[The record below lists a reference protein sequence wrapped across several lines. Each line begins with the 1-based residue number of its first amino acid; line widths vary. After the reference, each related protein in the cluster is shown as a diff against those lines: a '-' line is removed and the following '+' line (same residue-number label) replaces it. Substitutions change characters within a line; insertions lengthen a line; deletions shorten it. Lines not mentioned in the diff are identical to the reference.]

1 MTARSK
7 ITMYLAFYQRHP
19 FLGGL
24 TRSLVKYLGITLG
37 WSKRQGW
44 VSNSKLAYKPSSPSI
59 AIYGHTTM
67 KIQLPV
73 RSAKSNIVGC
83 DQYCRG
89 RPGEKP
95 ACCSSYFFG
104 LKKTRVGLG
113 LVNFWLDLG
122 KDKGGFVE
130 RQGRFPP
137 RPWTK
142 KTRAVLP
149 RPWTST
155 STMDLKKDKGGFE
168 KVG

>member
-1 MTARSK
+1 
-7 ITMYLAFYQRHP
+7 MYLAFYQRHP

-44 VSNSKLAYKPSSPSI
+44 VSNSKVAYKPSSPSI

-95 ACCSSYFFG
+95 ACCSSNFF
-104 LKKTRVGLG
+104 LG
-113 LVNFWLDLG
+113 EG
-122 KDKGGFVE
+122 EKDKGGFWTCDFFSCLE
-130 RQGRFPP
+130 LKRQG
-137 RPWTK
+137 WVCK
-142 KTRAVLP
+142 KTRAVF
-149 RPWTST
+149 TST
-155 STMDLKKDKGGFE
+155 LDFHLDLGHEKDKGGFG

>member
-1 MTARSK
+1 
-7 ITMYLAFYQRHP
+7 MYLAFYQRHP

-44 VSNSKLAYKPSSPSI
+44 VSNSKLAYKPSSPST

-95 ACCSSYFFG
+95 ACCSSYFF
-104 LKKTRVGLG
+104 
-113 LVNFWLDLG
+113 WSE
-122 KDKGGFVE
+122 KDKGGFWTCGFFSCLE
-130 RQGRFPP
+130 LKRQGWVCKKDKGGFYLDHGL
-137 RPWTK
+137 K

-155 STMDLKKDKGGFE
+155 STLDLKKTR
-168 KVG
+168 VGLKR